1 MKILYG
7 LQMTQKL
14 NDFLTSINNKKHATQ
29 SGTNAHLLLKHIII
43 DGDIEFGDKSLITEI
58 KKHPGL
64 QSFFGAT
71 AKTEVPIAGTINGV
85 FISRR
90 IDRLLINSETKTI
103 EFIDY
108 KTDTDK
114 SLFIEKYT
122 KQLHEY
128 AQLLQ
133 SAYQKYKIIGYIL
146 WIQDWNLEKIINI

>member
-1 MKILYG
+1 
-7 LQMTQKL
+7 MTQKL
-14 NDFLTSINNKKHATQ
+14 NDFLTSINNKKHAIQ

-43 DGDIEFGDKSLITEI
+43 DGDIEIGDKNLITEI
-58 KKHPGL
+58 KKQPKI
-64 QSFFGAT
+64 QRFFSSNT
-71 AKTEVPIAGTINGV
+71 KTEVPIAGIINKQ

-90 IDRLLINSETKTI
+90 IDRLLINTETKTI

-133 SAYQKYKIIGYIL
+133 SAYPGYTIIGHIL
-146 WIQDWNLEKIINI
+146 WTQNWDLEKIIHI